1 VANEKQQPEED
12 LMKAFF
18 WIGVLLITQAI
29 AYVPMRAAF
38 PGTWLYWSLGMGV
51 LGFILLLVLREIE
64 RYRYGESGPNWRGLS
79 DAADTAGDL
88 DD

>member
-1 VANEKQQPEED
+1 
-12 LMKAFF
+12 MRIFF
-18 WIGVLLITQAI
+18 WIGVLLITQAVGF
-29 AYVPMRAAF
+29 VPIRAAF
-38 PGTWLYWSLGMGV
+38 PAAWLWCSLGTGV

-79 DAADTAGDL
+79 DAADNAGDL